1 MIVVD
6 SSVWVD
12 FFNGIEN
19 EQTDLLDDLLSRE
32 RLLIGDIILTEVLQG
47 FRRDAEFQRAR
58 ELLEALEFQAML
70 GKEMALRCA
79 ENYRKLR
86 KAGVTVRK
94 TIDVMIAT
102 FCIEGSHE
110 LLHADRDFNAME
122 KHLGLKVVR
131 RGRE

>member
-12 FFNGIEN
+12 FFNGTKN
-19 EQTDLLDDLLSRE
+19 KQTDLLDQLLGRE
-32 RLLIGDIILTEVLQG
+32 RILIGDIILTEVLQG

-58 ELLEALEFQAML
+58 KLLEALEFQAML

-79 ENYRKLR
+79 KNYRKLR

-102 FCIEGSHE
+102 FCIEGGHE
-110 LLHADRDFNAME
+110 LLHSDRDFDAME
-122 KHLGLKVVR
+122 KHLGLKVVQP
-131 RGRE
+131 

>member
-1 MIVVD
+1 MIVAD

-12 FFNGIEN
+12 FFNGTKN
-19 EQTDLLDDLLSRE
+19 KQTDLLDDLLGRE
-32 RLLIGDIILTEVLQG
+32 RILIGDIILTEVLQG

-70 GKEMALRCA
+70 GKEMAFRCA

-86 KAGVTVRK
+86 KAGTTVRK

-102 FCIEGSHE
+102 FCIEGGHE
-110 LLHADRDFNAME
+110 LLHSDRDFDAME
-122 KHLGLKVVR
+122 KHLGLKVVQP
-131 RGRE
+131 

>member
-12 FFNGIEN
+12 YFNGTKN
-19 EQTDLLDDLLSRE
+19 RHADLLDQLLGRE
-32 RLLIGDIILTEVLQG
+32 RVLIGDIILTEVLQG

-58 ELLEALEFQAML
+58 ELLEALEFHDML
-70 GKEMALRCA
+70 GKAMALRCA

-86 KAGVTVRK
+86 QAGVTVRK

-110 LLHADRDFNAME
+110 LLHSDRDFDVIE

-131 RGRE
+131 T

>member
-12 FFNGIEN
+12 FFNGAQN
-19 EQTDLLDDLLSRE
+19 RQTDLLDQLLGRE
-32 RLLIGDIILTEVLQG
+32 RILIGDIILTEVLQG

-58 ELLEALEFQAML
+58 ELLETLEFRDML
-70 GKEMALRCA
+70 GKAMAQRSA

-86 KAGVTVRK
+86 QAGITVRK

-102 FCIEGSHE
+102 FCIEGGHE
-110 LLHADRDFNAME
+110 LLHADHDFDAME
-122 KHLGLKVVR
+122 KHLGLKIVQVR
-131 RGRE
+131 